1 MATRLGVADDK
12 TIRFL
17 GGGVEPIA
25 SMFDQRS
32 PRLQKQ
38 EGESKGWKK
47 GATADSSSVDKG
59 RAGVFDCRPLP
70 RQSVVVQSRQGFS
83 GGCLLSGVGHDK
95 GAIRWKPRT
104 GLSPTP
110 ASTSSSRPKVL
121 SPVFRP
127 RSIVPEH
134 PSTRSREPTKFSRQP
149 LLSSPQRH
157 YHHHAQ
163 NRATH
168 QTSRRLP
175 TFPSK

>member
-17 GGGVEPIA
+17 RGRVEPIA

-47 GATADSSSVDKG
+47 GATADSSSVDKR
-59 RAGVFDCRPLP
+59 RAGVLTADLCQDS
-70 RQSVVVQSRQGFS
+70 QSWSRVAKGSQ

-110 ASTSSSRPKVL
+110 ASTSSSLPKAL
-121 SPVFRP
+121 SPVLRP